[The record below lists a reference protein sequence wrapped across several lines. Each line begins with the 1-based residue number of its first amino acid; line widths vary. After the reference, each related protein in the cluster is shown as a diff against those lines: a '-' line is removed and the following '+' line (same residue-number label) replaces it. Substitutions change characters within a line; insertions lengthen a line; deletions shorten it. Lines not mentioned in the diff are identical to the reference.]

1 MSSEPAPSSRQN
13 VLTVVGP
20 TAVGKTAVAI
30 ALARSTGA
38 EIVSADS
45 RQVCRGLD
53 VGTAKP
59 TIEERR
65 LVRHHLI
72 DIDDPSE
79 DYDAARFAA
88 DAEAAIADIG
98 ARGLVPLVVG
108 GTGFYVASL
117 FEGLFE
123 GPGRDPE
130 VRANLAERAATEG
143 VEALHGELAGVD
155 PASARRI
162 HVNDTS
168 RIVRAL
174 EVYATTGTPLSEW
187 HAGPGR
193 TPAFTARYVG
203 LTLPRET
210 LRTRIDRRVDAM
222 MAGGLL
228 DEIGRLVSTGAL
240 SSAMP
245 AANAVGYRELLP
257 IVEGG
262 EGSTDEAVELIKRNT
277 RRYAKR
283 QMTWFRSI
291 EGIEW
296 FDLGGVAPGE
306 AARAILASAGEPGG
320 PTPDRPAR

>member
-1 MSSEPAPSSRQN
+1 MSSERAPGSRQE

-20 TAVGKTAVAI
+20 TAVGKTAVAMT
-30 ALARSTGA
+30 LARSMGA

-45 RQVCRGLD
+45 RQVYRGMD

-59 TIEERR
+59 TSQERK

-72 DIDDPSE
+72 DIVDPFE
-79 DYDAARFAA
+79 DYDAARFAV
-88 DAEAAIADIG
+88 DAEKAIADIT
-98 ARGLVPLVVG
+98 ARGLAPLVVG

-143 VEALHGELAGVD
+143 VAVLHGELADVD
-155 PASARRI
+155 PASAERI
-162 HVNDTS
+162 HCNDAS

-203 LTLPRET
+203 LTLPRER

-222 MAGGLL
+222 VAGGLL
-228 DEIGRLVSTGAL
+228 DEVERLVSTGAL

-245 AANAVGYRELLP
+245 AANAVGYREVLP

-262 EGSTDEAVELIKRNT
+262 EGNIGEAVELIKRNT
-277 RRYAKR
+277 RRYPKR
-283 QMTWFRSI
+283 QMTWFQAI

-296 FDLGGVAPGE
+296 FDLDGLTPDE
-306 AARAILASAGEPGG
+306 AARAVLASAG
-320 PTPDRPAR
+320 T

>member
-1 MSSEPAPSSRQN
+1 MSSEKARSSRQE

-20 TAVGKTAVAI
+20 TAVGKTAVAV
-30 ALARSTGA
+30 ALARSTGG

-45 RQVCRGLD
+45 RQVYRGMD

-59 TIEERR
+59 TTEEQK

-72 DIDDPSE
+72 DIVDPSE

-88 DAEAAIADIG
+88 DAETAIADIT
-98 ARGLVPLVVG
+98 ARGLAPLVVG

-123 GPGRDPE
+123 GPARDPE
-130 VRANLAERAATEG
+130 VRANLVERAAAEG
-143 VEALHGELAGVD
+143 VAALHEELAGVD

-162 HVNDTS
+162 HVNDAS
-168 RIVRAL
+168 RVVRAL
-174 EVYATTGTPLSEW
+174 EVYATTGMPLSEW
-187 HAGPGR
+187 HAGAGR
-193 TPAFTARYVG
+193 TPAFTARNVG
-203 LTLPRET
+203 LTLPRER
-210 LRTRIDRRVDAM
+210 LQVRIDRRVDAM
-222 MAGGLL
+222 VAEGLL

-245 AANAVGYRELLP
+245 AANALGYRELLP

-262 EGSTDEAVELIKRNT
+262 DGDVGEAVELIKRNT

-296 FDLGGVAPGE
+296 FDLDGLTPDE
-306 AARAILASAGEPGG
+306 AARAILASAGTSGHLTPG
-320 PTPDRPAR
+320 RPAR